1 MLPALVDVC
10 QLPTRSR
17 APSDDGRML
26 FGNFSS
32 FFGAKLLV
40 SFVFRLTGFL
50 CLSDIIS
57 TIL

>member
-1 MLPALVDVC
+1 LQRLGKGEV
-10 QLPTRSR
+10 
-17 APSDDGRML
+17 PSDDDRML
-26 FGNFSS
+26 FGFL
-32 FFGAKLLV
+32 AKLLV